1 MSLGDDEDEE
11 FRGMEA
17 SSGSVRSFSSFSS
30 SLGGRA
36 RLSFELEALWLL
48 RGVTT
53 PAVYASDSFG
63 MLGLRALFSVFENPF
78 FHAAAAV
85 LVGVFGSM
93 GVDVSSSS
101 LFLGLG
107 CGLRA
112 VEVVE

>member
-1 MSLGDDEDEE
+1 
-11 FRGMEA
+11 
-17 SSGSVRSFSSFSS
+17 
-30 SLGGRA
+30 
-36 RLSFELEALWLL
+36 
-48 RGVTT
+48 
-53 PAVYASDSFG
+53 